1 MKPIL
6 VTGTGVV
13 SAIGLGKAETL
24 KALLSGRSGVG
35 QLHYLKTEHKEFP
48 VGEVKLT
55 DAEMRARLSI
65 ADDAITTRTAL
76 MGMLALEEALQ
87 DAGLTPEMLPNVG
100 FISGTTVGGMDMTE
114 QFYLDYIHNEAHKEY
129 ITTHD
134 CGSCT
139 EMTAEHFGK
148 FAFVTTLST
157 ACSSAAN
164 AIILGANMIRCGE
177 ADIVVVGGSE
187 CITKFHLN
195 GFNSLMILDTEPC
208 RPFDATRNGLNL
220 GEGAAYLVLETEES
234 AQRRGVKA
242 QALLSGYGNACDA
255 FHQTA
260 SSPDG
265 EGAYRAMK
273 EALELAGIQ
282 PSEIDYINAHGTG
295 TPNNDASE
303 SHAMMRLFGDQMPP
317 VSSTKPFTGH
327 TTSASGSI
335 EAVFCVLALQEGF
348 MPVNLNWSQPM
359 EDGIVPV
366 SQPTKKELK
375 HVLCNAFGFGGNDSS
390 LLISGTARLRDCETM
405 GQANPRSLEVPKSQS
420 PIYVL
425 SAKQISLQ
433 QPLSEDWMQEPIV
446 YDVPFSRAVDP
457 NYKDYFSPIEA
468 RRMGKILKRAVVT
481 SKEALKAS
489 GLDTVDAI
497 ITGTGYGCLENTELF
512 LDALSNEGEQLLKP
526 TYFMQSTH
534 NTISSLVAIQ
544 ARNHGYNVTYAH
556 KGISFDS
563 ALQDAWLQFRLGK
576 IDSALVGGH
585 DELTE
590 TFYHILKKGGVI
602 GQDDERCGEAAIS
615 IILVSALRPFDPST
629 GSGSLRLRE
638 LQAQGPQILT
648 AALRIDCVE
657 SSICEEERRSN
668 PEIQPL
674 CKLSGF
680 QMLYQPT
687 MNTLIDAVVTM
698 LQSAGK
704 SLADVD
710 YILTGMSGDHSNDAA
725 YLQEAK
731 TLFGDKPLL
740 HYKHL
745 FGESFTSSGIG
756 LYVAAQCLKTGRV
769 PATLFVDRKE
779 VGNPQ
784 PKCVLLYNRSD
795 GMNVSLTLLEAVS
808 CGN

>member
-6 VTGTGVV
+6 ITGTGVV

-24 KALLSGRSGVG
+24 EALLNGRSGVG
-35 QLHYLKTEHKEFP
+35 PLQYLKTGHKEFP

-55 DAEMRARLSI
+55 DAEMRARLGI

-87 DAGLTPEMLPNVG
+87 DAGLTQEMLPNVG
-100 FISGTTVGGMDMTE
+100 FISGTTVGGMDMSE
-114 QFYLDYIHNEAHKEY
+114 QFYLDYISSEAHKEY
-129 ITTHD
+129 IAAHD
-134 CGSCT
+134 CGSCS
-139 EMTAEHFGK
+139 EMTANRFGK

-195 GFNSLMILDTEPC
+195 GFNSLMILDTAPC

-234 AQRRGVKA
+234 AKRRGVKA
-242 QALLSGYGNACDA
+242 QAMLSGYGNACDA

-273 EALELAGIQ
+273 ESLELAGLQ

-303 SHAMMRLFGDQMPP
+303 SHAMMRLFGQQVPP
-317 VSSTKPFTGH
+317 MSSTKPFTGH

-335 EAVFCVLALQEGF
+335 EAVFCILALQHGF
-348 MPVNLNWSQPM
+348 LPTNLNWSQPM
-359 EDGIVPV
+359 EDGVVPV

-390 LLISGTARLRDCETM
+390 LLLSKAPELVEGPTRTDGVSTGSTTC
-405 GQANPRSLEVPKSQS
+405 
-420 PIYVL
+420 YVL

-433 QPLSEDWMQEPIV
+433 QPLNEDWMQEPV
-446 YDVPFSRAVDP
+446 EYDTPFVRSIDP
-457 NYKDYFSPIEA
+457 SYKDYISPIEA
-468 RRMGKILKRAVVT
+468 RRMGKILKRAVAT
-481 SKEALKAS
+481 SKDALNAS

-497 ITGTGYGCLENTELF
+497 ITGTGYGCIENTEFF
-512 LDALSNEGEQLLKP
+512 LDALSRDGEQLLKP

-544 ARNHGYNVTYAH
+544 TKNHGYNVTYAH

-576 IDSALVGGH
+576 IDTALVGGH
-585 DELTE
+585 DEMTE
-590 TFYHILKKGGVI
+590 TFYHILKKGGVM
-602 GQDDERCGEAAIS
+602 GKDDERCGEAAVS
-615 IILVSALRPFDPST
+615 IVLGSALR
-629 GSGSLRLRE
+629 
-638 LQAQGPQILT
+638 QAQGP
-648 AALRIDCVE
+648 
-657 SSICEEERRSN
+657 
-668 PEIQPL
+668 QPL

-680 QMLYQPT
+680 QMLHQPT
-687 MNTLIDAVVTM
+687 MNTLMDTVTKL
-698 LQSAGK
+698 LQSAEK

-710 YILTGMSGDHSNDAA
+710 FVLTGMSGNHDNDES
-725 YLQEAK
+725 YLQETK

-740 HYKHL
+740 KFKHL

-756 LYVAAQCLKTGRV
+756 LYVAAQCLKAGHV
-769 PATLFVDRKE
+769 PASLFVNLGE
-779 VGNPQ
+779 VSDKQ
-784 PKCVLLYNRSD
+784 PKCVLIYNRTD
-795 GMNVSLTLLEAVS
+795 GKNCSLTLLEALS
-808 CGN
+808 CGD